1 MHPYPHVY
9 TVQGRAE
16 SVGDVALQSPNLPPI
31 TSAPPAEFDG
41 PGDKWS
47 PETLLCAAIAD
58 CFLLSFRAVA
68 RASRIE
74 WSSLDATVTGT
85 LDRVDG
91 KAFFTEFVVQA
102 TLHAPAGTDAQKA
115 TRALE
120 KAEHV
125 CLISNSLVSKRRLEP
140 TVVVG

>member
-9 TVQGRAE
+9 TAQGRAE
-16 SVGDVALQSPNLPPI
+16 SAGDVALQSPNLPPI
-31 TSAPPAEFDG
+31 MSAPPAEFDG

-68 RASRIE
+68 RASKLDWHSLE
-74 WSSLDATVTGT
+74 SSVTGT

-91 KAFFTEFVVQA
+91 KSYFTDFVVQA
-102 TLHAPAGTDAQKA
+102 TLHVPVGTDAQKA
-115 TRALE
+115 RRALE

-125 CLISNSLVSKRRLEP
+125 CLISNSLVSRRRLKP